1 MSFIFDSVDRFVVG
15 TVGQPG
21 ERAFFIQARNGAR
34 LTTIS
39 LEKAQVSALTNRLE
53 VVLKDLRRNDFSL
66 RTAEIQIDDRPL
78 DTPIESEFEVGA
90 ISLSWDQS
98 DLTMNVELFEI
109 TNGDDDANLSLKV
122 RLDIATCDT
131 FIKRTKALLNAGRL
145 TCPFCGLPID
155 PQAHLCPRAN
165 GYRR

>member
-1 MSFIFDSVDRFVVG
+1 M
-15 TVGQPG
+15 
-21 ERAFFIQARNGAR
+21 
-34 LTTIS
+34 
-39 LEKAQVSALTNRLE
+39 E
-53 VVLKDLRRNDFSL
+53 VVLKDLRKNDFSL
-66 RTAEIQIDDRPL
+66 RTALLQTDDGPL
-78 DTPIESEFEVGA
+78 ETPIESEFEVGA

-98 DLTMNVELFEI
+98 DLTMSVELFEI

-122 RLDIATCDT
+122 RLDIATCDA